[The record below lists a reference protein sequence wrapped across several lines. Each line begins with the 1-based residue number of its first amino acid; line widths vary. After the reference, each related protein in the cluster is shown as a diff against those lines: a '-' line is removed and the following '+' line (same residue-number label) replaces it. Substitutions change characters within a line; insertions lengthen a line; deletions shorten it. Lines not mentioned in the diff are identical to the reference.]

1 MKTKNLE
8 GKEMKRISKF
18 ALAFGVAVLISIL
31 FDIKV
36 SSAATEE
43 QLIDPPTE
51 GKLSEDLNEIIEINP
66 VNILANDYL
75 LNGKSFIS
83 ATGNNATI
91 SGNTRAYS
99 TVDKVSV
106 QLYIQRWDSS
116 RNTWETIVNLGEFSE
131 KNATRVNAAQRVT
144 LKEGYYYRTRALH
157 SVTHKG
163 TTEQAV
169 SSTGSIYIK

>member
-1 MKTKNLE
+1 MR
-8 GKEMKRISKF
+8 GISKI
-18 ALAFGVAVLISIL
+18 ALAFGAVVLISIL

-36 SSAATEE
+36 SSAVTEE
-43 QLIDPPTE
+43 QSLAPPTE
-51 GKLSEDLNEIIEINP
+51 GELSEDLNGIIEINP

-83 ATGNNATI
+83 ATGNKATI

-99 TVDKVSV
+99 KVDKVSV
-106 QLYIQRWDSS
+106 TLYIQRWDAS
-116 RNTWETIVNLGEFSE
+116 RNTWETVVNLGEFSE
-131 KNATRVNAAQRVT
+131 KNATRVNAAQKVT

-157 SVTHKG
+157 SVAHIGK
-163 TTEQAV
+163 TEQAV

>member
-1 MKTKNLE
+1 
-8 GKEMKRISKF
+8 MKRISKI
-18 ALAFGVAVLISIL
+18 AVAFGVVVLISIL
-31 FDIKV
+31 FDMKV

-43 QLIDPPTE
+43 QFIDPPTE

-99 TVDKVSV
+99 KVDKVSV

-116 RNTWETIVNLGEFSE
+116 RNTWETIVNLGEFSRNSRSE
-131 KNATRVNAAQRVT
+131 EHTSEQQSRGQLVCRLPLATPDVFFLEN
-144 LKEGYYYRTRALH
+144 
-157 SVTHKG
+157 
-163 TTEQAV
+163 
-169 SSTGSIYIK
+169 

>member
-1 MKTKNLE
+1 MR
-8 GKEMKRISKF
+8 RISKIVV
-18 ALAFGVAVLISIL
+18 AFGVAVLISIL

-43 QLIDPPTE
+43 RFLAPPTE
-51 GKLSEDLNEIIEINP
+51 DSLSEDLNGIIEINP

-83 ATGNNATI
+83 ATGNKATI

-99 TVDKVSV
+99 KVDKVSV
-106 QLYIQRWDSS
+106 TLYIQRWDAS
-116 RNTWETIVNLGEFSE
+116 RNAWETVVNLGETSSS
-131 KNATRVNAAQRVT
+131 NDTRVNAAQKVT

-163 TTEQAV
+163 KTEQAI
-169 SSTGSIYIK
+169 STTSSIYIK